1 MQSHI
6 GGCLV
11 KCISVR
17 VVSMDKYIDCMPNID
32 LAIALTKYKHGMFDR
47 GCDKTTMKS
56 EIETI
61 WNLVCAE
68 GRQK

>member
-1 MQSHI
+1 
-6 GGCLV
+6 
-11 KCISVR
+11 
-17 VVSMDKYIDCMPNID
+17 MDKYIDCMPNID